1 MLLSKLKVALI
12 HGLWV
17 GFLNVRKVAK
27 KVVLSVVVC
36 LRVLASF
43 VVVVTIQF
51 WFSMGFRMV
60 ILVVCRTLIVS

>member
-17 GFLNVRKVAK
+17 SFLNVRKVAK
-27 KVVLSVVVC
+27 NVVLSVVVY
-36 LRVLASF
+36 LRVLVSF

-51 WFSMGFRMV
+51 WYSMGFRMV
-60 ILVVCRTLIVS
+60 ILVVCRMLIVS

>member
-17 GFLNVRKVAK
+17 SFLNVRKVAK
-27 KVVLSVVVC
+27 NVVLSVVVY
-36 LRVLASF
+36 LRVLVSF

-51 WFSMGFRMV
+51 WYSMGFRMV

>member
-17 GFLNVRKVAK
+17 SFLNVRKVAK
-27 KVVLSVVVC
+27 NVVLSVVVC

-51 WFSMGFRMV
+51 WYSMGFRMV
-60 ILVVCRTLIVS
+60 ILAVCRMLIVS